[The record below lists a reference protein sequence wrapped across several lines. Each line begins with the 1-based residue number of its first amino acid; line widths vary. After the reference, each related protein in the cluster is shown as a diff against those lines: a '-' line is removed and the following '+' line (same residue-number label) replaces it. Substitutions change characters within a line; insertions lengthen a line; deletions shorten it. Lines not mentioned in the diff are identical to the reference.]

1 MTFRFPGSLVNRA
14 LRSKLLTAQQHRASV
29 AGELQFQQTQ
39 TWLSA
44 SLRFYSER
52 SFQRS
57 FQRSSGRND
66 SYRKTS
72 RPGPGRFEKDE
83 QKSMNRGRGS
93 RKTFNDDLSS
103 KRDRDLLMAI
113 ASGKETLGGRY
124 DVDVD
129 GDIAESEALDKE
141 AAEKWSAEAEK
152 PATEASENDA
162 SQDQVPRVE
171 AEVET
176 ANGDAPKEPAP
187 SVIKSL
193 KVPNKVITEEL
204 KWLSDPRD
212 FAERV
217 SRILH
222 AGDPALAAALIRTGT
237 KQGMRCDVA
246 WNTLLQYCM
255 DQNHPQAAFKF
266 YNDMKKRGRRP
277 LATTYTIMLKGFSS
291 ASESPSIVKTAASV
305 YRSISSPNSGVN
317 QSIIHTN
324 AMLTV
329 CQRHND
335 MDRLWKI
342 AGDLPEEGPGAPD
355 AATYTIILGAVQFAA
370 RKDIQKMSPEEI
382 DRILERKALAV
393 TEGKRIWADVA
404 YRWKNQALELDNSV
418 VNAMASLL
426 LDGASDLDCYNV
438 MELYKQTMGIP
449 ILQKR
454 PIESESSSRRRITR
468 EETQTLEQSQSKR
481 EDSMEDVPFVD
492 ENNQIIRE
500 AEPGEEAQP
509 LAEEPEELEDE
520 AEEPEEEESFEE
532 LFRPVVPDLAELSF
546 LKPDS
551 KELTLLLNAC
561 FTITHGT
568 EAGVN
573 YWKLLTIQDPKYLI
587 EPDSVSYLQYFRLLR
602 ISRSSKV
609 GVAALRDQMIPSGV
623 ANGKAFHVALS
634 ICRRDRRNHSVLQ
647 HANELMSLMGK
658 ALILPDLRVLEGYL
672 ELIQILSS
680 QPSVLLHLRGL
691 DMEDTSSKS
700 RLQDIGRKIQAK
712 LRLAAVATLLPYTA
726 QLHEAMELGGPSK
739 NSRWSEIQN
748 QKDNVN
754 GAAAVKILSRIRLI
768 VDDTLMDDYK
778 SFVSKAERK
787 MLMEESK
794 MLKKYSDKAV
804 IQSFRGK
811 TVYPTPE
818 QKRFGGERI
827 KRFQLEA
834 RKNLSKKQFEE
845 GSYQE
850 PKEQAEKAPEWD
862 ESFPKK
868 D

>member
-14 LRSKLLTAQQHRASV
+14 LRSKLLTAQQHRASI
-29 AGELQFQQTQ
+29 AAALRFPQTQ
-39 TWLSA
+39 TWLS
-44 SLRFYSER
+44 SSPRFYSYASE
-52 SFQRS
+52 
-57 FQRSSGRND
+57 RSSGRND
-66 SYRKTS
+66 SYRKNS
-72 RPGPGRFEKDE
+72 RPAPGRFEKDG
-83 QKSMNRGRGS
+83 QKPTNRGRGN
-93 RKTFNDDLSS
+93 RKTFKDGLSS
-103 KRDRDLLMAI
+103 KKDRDLLMAI
-113 ASGKETLGGRY
+113 ASGKESLGGRY
-124 DVDVD
+124 DVDS
-129 GDIAESEALDKE
+129 DIAESEALDKE
-141 AAEKWSAEAEK
+141 AAEKWSTQTETSG
-152 PATEASENDA
+152 TEASENDA
-162 SQDQVPRVE
+162 SQDQ
-171 AEVET
+171 ASQTET
-176 ANGDAPKEPAP
+176 ANRDAPEEPSP
-187 SVIKSL
+187 SMIKSL

-246 WNTLLQYCM
+246 WNTLFQYCM

-266 YNDMKKRGRRP
+266 YNDMKKRGRKP
-277 LATTYTIMLKGFSS
+277 NPSTYTIMLKGFSS
-291 ASESPSIVKTAASV
+291 ASESPNIVKTAASV
-305 YRSISSPNSGVN
+305 YRSISSPNSGVSL
-317 QSIIHTN
+317 SIIHTN

-370 RKDIQKMSPEEI
+370 RRDIQKMSPEEI
-382 DRILERKALAV
+382 DKILERKAQAM
-393 TEGKRIWADVA
+393 TEGKRIWADIV

-426 LDGASDLDCYNV
+426 LDGASDIDCYNV

-454 PIESESSSRRRITR
+454 PVESESSSRRRITH
-468 EETQTLEQSQSKR
+468 EETQALEQSHSERQ
-481 EDSMEDVPFVD
+481 ESMEDVPFVD
-492 ENNQIIRE
+492 ENNQILRE
-500 AEPGEEAQP
+500 AEPDEESQP
-509 LAEEPEELEDE
+509 LAEEQPEELEE
-520 AEEPEEEESFEE
+520 EEPEEEESFED
-532 LFRPVVPDLAELSF
+532 LFKPVVPDSPEISF

-568 EAGVN
+568 EAGIN
-573 YWKLLTIQDPKYLI
+573 YWKLLTLEDTNHLI
-587 EPDSVSYLQYFRLLR
+587 EPDSVTYLQYFRLLR

-658 ALILPDLRVLEGYL
+658 ALILPDIRVLEGYL

-691 DMEDTSSKS
+691 DMEETSTRS

-712 LRLAAVATLLPYTA
+712 LRLAALATLRPYTA
-726 QLHEAMELGGPSK
+726 QLHEAMEFGAPSHK
-739 NSRWSEIQN
+739 TRWSALQN
-748 QKDNVN
+748 QKSDSVA
-754 GAAAVKILSRIRLI
+754 GASAVKVLSRIRLV
-768 VDDTLMDDYK
+768 VDDTLKVDYK

-787 MLMEESK
+787 ILMEESN
-794 MLKKYSDKAV
+794 MLKKYSDKDV
-804 IQSFRGK
+804 IQNFRGK
-811 TVYPTPE
+811 TIYPTPE

-827 KRFQLEA
+827 KKFQLEA
-834 RKNLSKKQFEE
+834 QKTFWKKNIEDGSSQQVEE
-845 GSYQE
+845 
-850 PKEQAEKAPEWD
+850 KVPEWD